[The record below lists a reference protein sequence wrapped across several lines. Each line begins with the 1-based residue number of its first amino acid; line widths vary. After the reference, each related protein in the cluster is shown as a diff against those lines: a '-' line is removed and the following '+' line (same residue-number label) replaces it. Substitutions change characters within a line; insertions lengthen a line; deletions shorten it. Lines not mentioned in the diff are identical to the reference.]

1 MPTVLND
8 ALFSMR
14 RALKF
19 VFLFSFPI
27 SLLSLLYPLYSMQV
41 FDRVFTSRSVE
52 TLVGLTGIILIGYI
66 FYGLLH
72 AVRASVVARIV
83 EWLERTVA
91 PQLLQV
97 SIVHA
102 AETGVPMAG
111 QHQRDLMTIKNF
123 IASSAPILMD
133 VPWSLMFV
141 IVVYMINPLLGF
153 LCVLGLVVLIG
164 SALMNE
170 YATRRVLMRATEKNV
185 EAALNAEMLARQAE
199 AIQAMGMAG
208 AVVGQWERD
217 NVRGLSLQDMA
228 QQRSAIING
237 FSRSARMMLQI
248 SITAVGAYL
257 ALKNELSSGG
267 LIASS
272 LLVGR
277 ALAPFEGTITLW
289 KSFVAARDAYHRLH
303 ALFAGGSA
311 VQSATQLPTPY
322 GEITVDSLYVAIGKS
337 SPILRNINF
346 QLAAGESL
354 GIIGPSAAGKSTL
367 VKAMVGIYPP
377 QHGHVRLDGA
387 DIYTWARADVGPH
400 VGYLPQQVELFSGTI
415 KQNIARML
423 ENPNDADVIEAAQKA
438 GVHEMILQLPNAYDT
453 PYVPGNSVLSPGQKQ
468 RIGLARALYGS
479 PCFVVLDEPNSNMDG
494 DGERALMQT
503 IAVLKQMRVTTV
515 IVAHRPSVL
524 ASVDKVL
531 MLRAGMVD
539 VLGPREEVMQRFTPG
554 AQRLR
559 PSEGG
564 V

>member
-1 MPTVLND
+1 
-8 ALFSMR
+8 MR

-27 SLLSLLYPLYSMQV
+27 SLLSLLYPIYSMQV

-52 TLVGLTGIILIGYI
+52 TLVGLTGIILIGYV
-66 FYGLLH
+66 FYGILH

-83 EWLERTVA
+83 EWLERTVS
-91 PQLLQV
+91 PQLLQM
-97 SIVHA
+97 SIVQA
-102 AETGVPMAG
+102 AETGMPMAG
-111 QHQRDLMTIKNF
+111 QHQRDLMNIKNF
-123 IASSAPILMD
+123 IASAAPILMD
-133 VPWSLMFV
+133 VPWSLIFV
-141 IVVYMINPLLGF
+141 IVVYMINPVLGF
-153 LCVLGLVVLIG
+153 LTVIGLVILIG
-164 SALMNE
+164 SALINE

-185 EAALNAEMLARQAE
+185 EAALNAEMLARQGE
-199 AIQAMGMAG
+199 AIQAMGMG
-208 AVVGQWERD
+208 DAVVGQWERD
-217 NVRGLSLQDMA
+217 NLRGLSLQDMA
-228 QQRSAIING
+228 QQRSAIVNG
-237 FSRSARMMLQI
+237 FSRSARMVLQI
-248 SITAVGAYL
+248 GITGIGAYL
-257 ALKNELSSGG
+257 ALKNELSAGG

-272 LLVGR
+272 LLVAR

-289 KSFVAARDAYHRLH
+289 KSFIGARDAYQRLH
-303 ALFAGGSA
+303 QLFVGGRPI
-311 VQSATQLPTPY
+311 QSGTQLPTPY
-322 GEITVDSLYVAIGKS
+322 GDVLVDSLYVAIGKS
-337 SPILRNINF
+337 APILRNINLH
-346 QLAAGESL
+346 LAAGESL

-400 VGYLPQQVELFSGTI
+400 IGYLPQQVELFNGSI
-415 KQNIARML
+415 KQNIARMA
-423 ENPNDADVIEAAQKA
+423 EEPSDAAVIEAAQKA
-438 GVHEMILQLPNAYDT
+438 GVHEMILQLPQAYDT

-468 RIGLARALYGS
+468 RIGLARALYGA

-503 IAVLKQMRVTTV
+503 LAVLKQMRVTTV

-539 VLGPREEVMQRFTPG
+539 VLGPREEVMQRFTAG

-559 PSEGG
+559 PTEGG
-564 V
+564 A